1 MRTLGNFH
9 TEETL
14 LTLYK
19 YAEFDDD
26 TFVRRSASK
35 SLQKIAQAYAIDAV
49 GNQRVIAALVN
60 LLETTEDSSLRWRVA
75 NSLGKI
81 AVGNQTAIAAL
92 LNLLNTTDNENL
104 RSKVT
109 ESLSKI
115 DVEFEE
121 TTKMREWRP
130 LEWLEKEI
138 SELAQTI
145 NWEAIFASNPPD
157 AIAMGNEEETTVGFK
172 KSLIIAGKAY
182 ELELI
187 CQDREQN
194 VWDFRLQRSQPSAK
208 IPAGV
213 KLKLI
218 DQDGNDFDDNEDQA
232 EEPVASL
239 LVRDVTLEPGE
250 GIIWQIEP
258 EPDGYQPEILWF

>member
-1 MRTLGNFH
+1 
-9 TEETL
+9 
-14 LTLYK
+14 
-19 YAEFDDD
+19 
-26 TFVRRSASK
+26 
-35 SLQKIAQAYAIDAV
+35 V
-49 GNQRVIAALVN
+49 GNETAINALLK
-60 LLETTEDSSLRWRVA
+60 LLETTEDSSLRRRVA
-75 NSLGKI
+75 ETLG
-81 AVGNQTAIAAL
+81 Q
-92 LNLLNTTDNENL
+92 
-104 RSKVT
+104 
-109 ESLSKI
+109 I

-121 TTKMREWRP
+121 TTNPQTETRMREWRP

-172 KSLIIAGKAY
+172 KSLIIAGNAY
-182 ELELI
+182 QLELI